1 MSSEIS
7 ESLLQLRNLCK
18 DLLDAFA
25 KLLSLLEKFQEARDV
40 ISDLPDAQTLLK
52 EQGYT
57 GISMPDI
64 FSADFEIFNHKR
76 ELGDILQVASA
87 FIKII
92 HQNYP
97 DLITD
102 AE

>member
-1 MSSEIS
+1 
-7 ESLLQLRNLCK
+7 
-18 DLLDAFA
+18 
-25 KLLSLLEKFQEARDV
+25 
-40 ISDLPDAQTLLK
+40 
-52 EQGYT
+52 
-57 GISMPDI
+57 MPDI